1 MLGAEKME
9 KLVNEM
15 EPIATQMSWQINI
28 KTVKQEMD
36 HFSNKREGG
45 MEERKGEG
53 VLTSTVLF
61 ASASANKV
69 PRSVFSLVT
78 RSLTT
83 GRCLIARRCCLRRMH
98 NISEDWLEPGKLHN
112 SCISSQETCL
122 SSNN

>member
-45 MEERKGEG
+45 MEEGGKGREYSPPQCY
-53 VLTSTVLF
+53 LHQPLQ
-61 ASASANKV
+61 
-69 PRSVFSLVT
+69 
-78 RSLTT
+78 T
-83 GRCLIARRCCLRRMH
+83 GCP
-98 NISEDWLEPGKLHN
+98 DQ
-112 SCISSQETCL
+112 SSPW
-122 SSNN
+122 